1 MKTLEQL
8 CTELKDLT
16 WYNEHT
22 KAKLVIAEYFKLDKY
37 IKIFKA
43 IEQICDT
50 EGYLPGDLFDYR
62 HRKSIELLEAVK
74 QEHGIEI
81 YKQVYNS
88 L

>member
-1 MKTLEQL
+1 MKTIEQL

-16 WYNEHT
+16 WENEHT

-43 IEQICDT
+43 IEDICNI
-50 EGYLPGDLFDYR
+50 EGHTPWELSDYR
-62 HRKSIELLEAVK
+62 QRKSADMFDAIK
-74 QEHGIEI
+74 QEHGLEVY
-81 YKQVYNS
+81 YKVYNS